1 MPDTTSSSADA
12 ASTPAGI
19 PSPVDYNS
27 PKDLAALLE
36 TLGLAMRKKFGQN
49 FLISSS
55 ARRRIVELLD
65 PQPGLRTWEI
75 GPGTGAMTRE
85 ALLAGLS
92 LTTFEIDKGFADF
105 IRRSYGDTPCFELYE
120 GDFVRTWRT
129 AVEASGIPG
138 RVFGNLP
145 YNAAGAIIAAL
156 IEGGVRP
163 QRMVF
168 TVQKEAGL
176 RMAASPGTKNYS
188 AFSVLCRSAYRVKPA
203 FDLSPGSFWPQP
215 RVISSVMLMEARK
228 DPIPF
233 AGDKKFTNFVRSAF
247 SSRRKT
253 LRNNMKAAG
262 HSEELIVEACT
273 SIGIVPNDRAETLTP
288 EQFAQLYLAFGL

>member
-1 MPDTTSSSADA
+1 M
-12 ASTPAGI
+12 
-19 PSPVDYNS
+19 DYNS
-27 PKDLAALLE
+27 PKDLSALLE

-92 LTTFEIDKGFADF
+92 LSAFEIDKGFADF
-105 IRRSYGDTPCFELYE
+105 IKKAYGSTPGFELYE
-120 GDFVRTWRT
+120 GDFIRTWRT
-129 AVEASGIPG
+129 AVEASGVPA

-156 IEGGVRP
+156 IEGGIRP

-215 RVISSVMLMEARK
+215 RVVSTVVLMEARK

-233 AGDKKFTNFVRSAF
+233 AGEKKFTNFVRAAF

-253 LRNNMKAAG
+253 LRNNMKATG
-262 HSEELIVEACT
+262 YSEELIVQACT

-288 EQFAQLYLAFGL
+288 EQFARLYQAFCS

>member
-1 MPDTTSSSADA
+1 MSLDSQNLDQ
-12 ASTPAGI
+12 I

-27 PKDLAALLE
+27 PKDLSALLE

-49 FLISSS
+49 FLISST

-85 ALLAGLS
+85 ALLAGLT

-105 IRRSYGDTPCFELYE
+105 IRKAYGDTPGFEMYE

-215 RVISSVMLMEARK
+215 RVISTVVLMEARK

-233 AGDKKFTNFVRSAF
+233 AGEKKFTNFVRSAF

-262 HSEELIVEACT
+262 HSEELIVEACS

-288 EQFAQLYLAFGL
+288 EQFAQLYLAFRL

>member
-1 MPDTTSSSADA
+1 MPLGSLNPGSLNLDQV
-12 ASTPAGI
+12 

-27 PKDLAALLE
+27 PKDLSALLE

-49 FLISSS
+49 FLISST

-105 IRRSYGDTPCFELYE
+105 IQKAYGATPGFELYE
-120 GDFVRTWRT
+120 GDFVRTWKT
-129 AVEASGIPG
+129 AVEVSGIPA

-215 RVISSVMLMEARK
+215 RVISTVVLMEARK

-233 AGDKKFTNFVRSAF
+233 AGEKKFTNFVRSAF

-262 HSEELIVEACT
+262 HSEELIVEACS

-288 EQFAQLYLAFGL
+288 EQFAQLYLAFRV